1 MNLVFNRASFD
12 EFRLLSEVR
21 VVTYHTVTAIENPD
35 ELPRRQPIL
44 ASYMQI

>member
-21 VVTYHTVTAIENPD
+21 VVTYHTVTAIENPNTD
-35 ELPRRQPIL
+35 RQTNFREGNP
-44 ASYMQI
+44 Y